1 MKRNITILF
10 TSIIALIALAGCSE
24 NEETISGQQT
34 VFSDLKE
41 IGIYID
47 GKAIISFDK
56 YSHQTSRNAAGTLFR
71 IQKDNLT
78 KVAECRFSDNPSH
91 SKETEVAVTFT
102 GISADNISGLF
113 KVIKYENAKCYLWN
127 AENNC
132 GLIIPSSSN

>member
-1 MKRNITILF
+1 MKRKITILF
-10 TSIIALIALAGCSE
+10 SSIIALLALAGCSE

-34 VFSDLKE
+34 MFSELRE

-56 YSHQTSRNAAGTLFR
+56 YSYQTSRNAAGTLFR

-78 KVAECRFSDNPSH
+78 KIAECRFSVNPS
-91 SKETEVAVTFT
+91 KYREVEATVTFT
-102 GISADNISGLF
+102 GTAADNISGTF
-113 KVIKYENAKCYLWN
+113 KIIKYENGKCYLWN
-127 AENNC
+127 TENNC